1 MPFAIA
7 MLSVHTSPLDLPG
20 KTKDAGGM
28 NVYMR
33 ELAQALAQRDLKIDI
48 YTRCTNEQTP
58 QIVHISPNVRVI
70 HIQAGP
76 LAPVHKHDLYQYLPE
91 FAGHI
96 EEFRQQEALHYDIIH
111 SHYWLSGLASLKLAR
126 LWDVPLVIM
135 FHTLACL
142 KHLANPK
149 EPEPALRITWE
160 QKLMQQA
167 DHIIAATADER
178 TQMIRYCGASP
189 EKVKVIPCGVDLQL
203 FAPHHKCLARKCLG
217 LPVEQPTVLFAGRLD
232 PFKGPDLLL
241 QAAAMMKAE
250 AQIVIVGGNITGE
263 DQDLQKL
270 RDLAQELHIDNR
282 VHFLGAQP
290 QQELPWFYSA
300 SDVTVVPSYHETFG
314 LTAVESLACGT
325 PVVATRAGGL
335 TTVVQHG
342 ETGFLVERTP
352 EAFAEHIDTLLC
364 NPTLRYSMG
373 MRSRDSVQ
381 LYSWHEV
388 ANRVNQLYEQLARVP
403 SLIAQ

>member
-1 MPFAIA
+1 MPFAVA

-48 YTRCTNEQTP
+48 YTRCTNKQTP
-58 QIVHISPNVRVI
+58 QIVQIGPHVRVI

-76 LAPVHKHDLYQYLPE
+76 VAPVHKHDLYQYLPE
-91 FAGHI
+91 FARHV
-96 EEFRQQEALHYDIIH
+96 EEFRQQEALDYDIIH
-111 SHYWLSGLASLKLAR
+111 SHYWLSGLVALKLAR
-126 LWDVPLVIM
+126 LWDVPHVIM
-135 FHTLACL
+135 FHTLAYL
-142 KHLANPK
+142 KQLANPE
-149 EPEPALRITWE
+149 EPEPALRLAWE
-160 QKLMQQA
+160 QKLIQQA
-167 DHIIAATADER
+167 DYIIAATADER
-178 TQMIRYCGASP
+178 AQMIRYCGAAP

-203 FAPHHKCLARKCLG
+203 FAPRNKRLARKCLD
-217 LPVEQPTVLFAGRLD
+217 LPMEQPVVLFAGRLD

-241 QAAAMMKAE
+241 LAASMLKVP
-250 AQIVIVGGNITGE
+250 AQIVIVGGNIAGE
-263 DQDLQKL
+263 DKDLQKL
-270 RDLAQELHIDNR
+270 RALAQELHITNR
-282 VHFLGAQP
+282 VHFPGAQP

-300 SDVTVVPSYHETFG
+300 ADVTVVPSYHETFG
-314 LTAVESLACGT
+314 LTAVEALACGT

-342 ETGFLVERTP
+342 KTGFLVVRTP
-352 EAFAEHIDTLLC
+352 EAFAEHIDTVLC
-364 NPTLRYSMG
+364 NPILRSYMSMK
-373 MRSRDSVQ
+373 SRDSVQ

-388 ANRVNQLYEQLARVP
+388 ANKVHQLYEQLIKAP

>member
-33 ELAQALAQRDLKIDI
+33 ELALALAQRDLKIDI
-48 YTRCTNEQTP
+48 YTRSTDTQIP
-58 QIVHISPNVRVI
+58 QVVQVSPHVRVI

-76 LAPVHKHDLYQYLPE
+76 VAPVHKHDLYQHLPE
-91 FAGHI
+91 FARRI
-96 EEFRQQEALHYDIIH
+96 EEFRQQEALHYDVIH
-111 SHYWLSGLASLKLAR
+111 SHYWLSGLAALKLAR
-126 LWDVPLVIM
+126 LWGVPHVIM

-142 KHLANPK
+142 KQLANPR
-149 EPEPALRITWE
+149 EPEPSLRITWE
-160 QKLMQQA
+160 QRLMLQA
-167 DHIIAATADER
+167 DHVIAATEDER
-178 TQMIRYCGASP
+178 AQMIHSGAMP

-203 FAPHHKCLARKCLG
+203 FTSHNKRLARKCLG
-217 LPVEQPTVLFAGRLD
+217 LPLEQPTILFAGRLD

-241 QAAAMMKAE
+241 LAASMMKEE
-250 AQIVIVGGNITGE
+250 AQIVIVGGNLEG
-263 DQDLQKL
+263 DKDLQKL
-270 RDLAQELHIDNR
+270 RTLAQKFHIDKR
-282 VHFLGAQP
+282 VHFPGAQP

-300 SDVTVVPSYHETFG
+300 ADVTVVPSYHETFG

-335 TTVVQHG
+335 ITVVQHG
-342 ETGFLVERTP
+342 ETGFLVPRTP

-364 NPTLRYSMG
+364 NPTLHDTMSAK
-373 MRSRDSVQ
+373 SRDSVQ
-381 LYSWHEV
+381 FYSWHEI
-388 ANRVNQLYEQLARVP
+388 ANRVHLLYEQLVKVP
-403 SLIAQ
+403 SLIVP

>member
-1 MPFAIA
+1 MPFAVA

-48 YTRCTNEQTP
+48 YTRCTNKQTP
-58 QIVHISPNVRVI
+58 RIVQISPNVRVI

-91 FAGHI
+91 FACHI
-96 EEFRQQEALHYDIIH
+96 EEFRQQEALHYDVIH
-111 SHYWLSGLASLKLAR
+111 SHYWLSGLVALKLAR
-126 LWDVPLVIM
+126 LWDVPHVIM

-142 KHLANPK
+142 KQLANPK
-149 EPEPALRITWE
+149 EPEPALRIAWE

-167 DHIIAATADER
+167 DHIIAATTDER
-178 TQMIRYCGASP
+178 AQMIRYCGAEP

-203 FAPHHKCLARKCLG
+203 FVPHNKRLARKCLG
-217 LPVEQPTVLFAGRLD
+217 LPMEQPALLFAGRLD

-241 QAAAMMKAE
+241 QAAAMMRVE

-263 DQDLQKL
+263 DEDLQKL

-300 SDVTVVPSYHETFG
+300 ADVTVVPSYHETFG
-314 LTAVESLACGT
+314 LTAVEALACGT

-335 TTVVQHG
+335 TTVVQHD
-342 ETGFLVERTP
+342 ETGFLVARTP

-364 NPTLRYSMG
+364 NPALCYSMS
-373 MRSRDSVQ
+373 MKSRDSIQ

-388 ANRVNQLYEQLARVP
+388 ANKVQQLYAQLTRVP

>member
-1 MPFAIA
+1 MPFAVA

-48 YTRCTNEQTP
+48 YTRCTNKQTP
-58 QIVHISPNVRVI
+58 QIVQISPNVRVI

-76 LAPVHKHDLYQYLPE
+76 LASVHKHDLYQYLPE
-91 FAGHI
+91 FARHI
-96 EEFRQQEALHYDIIH
+96 EEFRQQEALHYDVIH
-111 SHYWLSGLASLKLAR
+111 SHYWLSGLAALKLAR
-126 LWDVPLVIM
+126 LWDVPHVIM

-142 KHLANPK
+142 KQLANPK
-149 EPEPALRITWE
+149 EPEPALRIAWE

-167 DHIIAATADER
+167 DHIIAATTDER
-178 TQMIRYCGASP
+178 AQMIRYCGAEP
-189 EKVKVIPCGVDLQL
+189 GKVQVIPCGVDLQL
-203 FAPHHKCLARKCLG
+203 FAPRNQRLARKCLG
-217 LPVEQPTVLFAGRLD
+217 LPMEQPTVLFAGRLD

-241 QAAAMMKAE
+241 QVAAMMKVE

-263 DQDLQKL
+263 DKDLQKL

-290 QQELPWFYSA
+290 QQELSWFYSA
-300 SDVTVVPSYHETFG
+300 ADVTVVPSYHETFG
-314 LTAVESLACGT
+314 LTAVEALACGT

-335 TTVVQHG
+335 TTVVQHD
-342 ETGFLVERTP
+342 ETGFLVARTP

-364 NPTLRYSMG
+364 NPTLRYSMS
-373 MRSRDSVQ
+373 MKSRDSVQ

-388 ANRVNQLYEQLARVP
+388 ANKVNQLYEQLARVP